1 MNKTYLRSVG
11 FGIALLTFLQL
22 GCSSS
27 GTKTT
32 PPPVTPQITQFSA
45 SPTAVTAGTTT
56 TITWATTNAASVTIA
71 PAVQTG
77 TAALPTSGSATV
89 TMTATTTYTIT
100 ATASNGTTATQ
111 AVTVTVTAAPII
123 PVINQFTASP
133 TDVNSGQTSTITW
146 ATTNAASVAISPA
159 VPQSDDSGPLPT
171 SGSSVAPILATTTYT
186 LTATSSDGTT
196 ATATVTVNVPFTL
209 SLSVSPATITA
220 GSTATLSWQITAG
233 TATALS
239 IDNGVCSP
247 CTLPSS
253 SATVKPN
260 VTTTYTATA
269 TASDGSSITATAT
282 LTVSPAPLGVI
293 KHIFYML
300 QENRS
305 FDMYFGQLPAWR
317 TPRLQAA
324 GITDTSTID
333 VFNPSVTLTNHN
345 TTPNVTVTPF
355 HEATVCTENLSPAW
369 DESHHD
375 VALNGGDPAWATTLP
390 ANYVFSMNNFL
401 DTANNVGGLYD
412 PDGTRAMGYYN
423 QTDLPYYYDLASFF
437 ATSDTWHSPI
447 LANTVP
453 NRMYLMAATSFGHE
467 YPDNTGHPLYAAPTI
482 FHAMNTA
489 NVSWLYYY
497 KDGIFLANFLD
508 FTDTQNVARKTFPVS
523 DLLARL
529 GGSCSGT
536 PCNADQALPEV
547 IFIDSAS
554 GGSGLDEHPDNNIQS
569 GAAYVQSIISALMQS
584 TAWYDSIFILT
595 YDESGGLYDHVAPF
609 VVPEPDSYQPGQCPD
624 PNNGSSGYCAVG
636 KLGGQFNLTGLRV
649 PMIVISPYAKP
660 NFVSHVPRDYTAIL
674 AYIEKTFNVT
684 HLTDRDNYWLLN
696 PQYDMSEFFD
706 LNTPAL
712 LTPPAS
718 ANTTDWTKFLAT
730 QPSPTSQPPS
740 TAICDQ
746 TKEAGPH
753 TP

>member
-1 MNKTYLRSVG
+1 MNQTYLRSVG

-45 SPTAVTAGTTT
+45 SPTAVTAGQST
-56 TITWATTNAASVTIA
+56 TITWATTNATSVTIA

-89 TMTATTTYTIT
+89 QPTATTTYTIT

-123 PVINQFTASP
+123 PVITQFTASP

-196 ATATVTVNVPFTL
+196 ATATATVTVPFTL

-220 GSTATLSWQITAG
+220 GSTATLSWQITGG

-247 CTLPSS
+247 SATPCAIPTG

-269 TASDGSSITATAT
+269 TASDGTPITATT
-282 LTVSPAPLGVI
+282 TVTVSPAPLGVI

-305 FDMYFGQLPAWR
+305 FDMYFGQLPAYR

-345 TTPNVTVTPF
+345 TGKNVTPF
-355 HEATVCTENLSPAW
+355 HETTVCTENLTPAW

-375 VALNGGDPAWATTLP
+375 VALTGGDGAWTTTTTFTSTD
-390 ANYVFSMNNFL
+390 FSMNNFL
-401 DTANNVGGLYD
+401 DTTNNVAEKYD

-423 QTDLPYYYDLASFF
+423 ETDLPYYYDLASFF

-482 FHAMNTA
+482 FRAMNTA

-497 KDGIFLANFLD
+497 KDGIFLSNFAD
-508 FTDTQNVARKTFPVS
+508 FQDPKIGPKTFPVS
-523 DLLARL
+523 DLISRL
-529 GGSCSGT
+529 QGSCSGT

-595 YDESGGLYDHVAPF
+595 YDENGGLYDHVAPF
-609 VVPEPDSYQPGQCPD
+609 QVPEPDSYQPGQCPD
-624 PNNGSSGYCAVG
+624 ANNGSSGYCAVG
-636 KLGGQFNLTGLRV
+636 KLGGQFDLTGLRV
-649 PMIVISPYAKP
+649 PMIVISPYAKQ

-674 AYIEKTFNVT
+674 AYIEKTFSVSN
-684 HLTDRDNYWLLN
+684 LTARDNYWLQN
-696 PQYDMSEFFD
+696 PSQDMSEFFD
-706 LNTPAL
+706 LTNPAL
-712 LTPPAS
+712 LTPPAGAHAS
-718 ANTTDWTKFLAT
+718 SWTTFLNPQT
-730 QPSPTSQPPS
+730 TGG
-740 TAICDQ
+740 TCDQ
-746 TKEAGPH
+746 TKEVGP
-753 TP
+753 